1 MANDKELNSFAGTDV
16 FEKLPTLKRTAEQ
29 VFTADDFREKLE
41 SRRPLRIK
49 YGVDVTAPFLHI
61 GHAVNMWAMREMQ
74 EQGHKVVF
82 LIGDFTTRIGDPTGK
97 SKTRPKIDPER
108 IERDAQGFIKQV
120 GKILLTD
127 PSVFEIRRNSEWW
140 GPMST
145 GRLMELLS
153 LVTHAK
159 LIQRDMFQRR
169 IAQDAEIYMHEMLY
183 PILQGWDSYELDSDL
198 TIVGTDQLFN
208 ELMGRFYQERMG
220 SSPQTVITT
229 KITPGIDGREKQSK
243 SLGNYIAINDTP
255 RDMFGKVMSL
265 PDTLVVEFLEV
276 YTLVPIEEISQMNAA
291 MKAGEL
297 NPMEAKRV
305 LGQALVERY
314 YDKDTALQENEWFT
328 EVFSRRSVPEDAP
341 TVNVANANATLS
353 EILKTCMPSESSSEL
368 RRLVQYG
375 SVRLGGEE
383 KLTDP
388 DQRHAV
394 TSGDV
399 LRVGKRRWF
408 RIVLGES

>member
-1 MANDKELNSFAGTDV
+1 
-16 FEKLPTLKRTAEQ
+16 
-29 VFTADDFREKLE
+29 
-41 SRRPLRIK
+41 
-49 YGVDVTAPFLHI
+49 
-61 GHAVNMWAMREMQ
+61 
-74 EQGHKVVF
+74 
-82 LIGDFTTRIGDPTGK
+82 
-97 SKTRPKIDPER
+97 
-108 IERDAQGFIKQV
+108 
-120 GKILLTD
+120 
-127 PSVFEIRRNSEWW
+127 
-140 GPMST
+140 
-145 GRLMELLS
+145 
-153 LVTHAK
+153 
-159 LIQRDMFQRR
+159 MFQRR

-183 PILQGWDSYELDSDL
+183 PILQGYDSYELDSDL

-220 SSPQTVITT
+220 ANPQTVITT

-243 SLGNYIAINDTP
+243 SLGNYIAVNDTP
-255 RDMFGKVMSL
+255 RDMFGKAMSL
-265 PDTLVVEFLEV
+265 PDALVAEFLEV

-291 MKAGEL
+291 MRAGEL

-314 YDKDTALQENEWFT
+314 YDKDTALRENEWFT
-328 EVFSRRSVPEDAP
+328 EVFSRRSVPDDAP

-375 SVRLGGEE
+375 SVRIGGEE

-408 RIVLGES
+408 RIVLGESRKTSPKTSALRDSALTGHSGDGLTLGGDGDL

>member
-1 MANDKELNSFAGTDV
+1 MMNDKEFGSDTDI
-16 FEKLPTLKRTAEQ
+16 FEKLPTLERTAEQ
-29 VFTADDFREKLE
+29 IFTTDDFREKLE
-41 SRRPLRIK
+41 SRKPLRIK

-61 GHAVNMWAMREMQ
+61 GHAVNLWAMREMQ

-97 SKTRPKIDPER
+97 SKTRPKIDPEQ

-120 GKILLTD
+120 SEILLTD

-140 GPMST
+140 GPMPVD
-145 GRLMELLS
+145 RLMELLS
-153 LVTHAK
+153 LVTYAK

-183 PILQGWDSYELDSDL
+183 PILQGYDSYELDSDL

-220 SSPQTVITT
+220 GNPQTVITT

-243 SLGNYIAINDTP
+243 SLGNYIAVSDTP
-255 RDMFGKVMSL
+255 RDMFGKAMSL
-265 PDTLVVEFLEV
+265 PDNLIAEFLEV
-276 YTLVPIEEISQMNAA
+276 YTLVPIEKISQMDVA
-291 MKAGEL
+291 MRAGDL

-314 YDKDTALQENEWFT
+314 RDKDAAIQENEWFT
-328 EVFSRRSVPEDAP
+328 NVFSRRSIPEDVP
-341 TVNVANANATLS
+341 TVNVDNANATLF

-368 RRLVQYG
+368 RRLVRYG
-375 SVRLGGEE
+375 SVRLEGEE

-388 DQRHAV
+388 DQRCTV
-394 TSGDV
+394 TSGNV

>member
-1 MANDKELNSFAGTDV
+1 MANDKDLGSFTGIDI

-29 VFTADDFREKLE
+29 IFTVDDFREKLK
-41 SRRPLRIK
+41 SGKPLRIK

-61 GHAVNMWAMREMQ
+61 GHAVNLWAMREMQ

-97 SKTRPKIDPER
+97 SKVRPKIDLGQ
-108 IERDAQGFIKQV
+108 IERDAQGFVKQV
-120 GKILLTD
+120 SEILLTD

-140 GPMST
+140 GPMPVD
-145 GRLMELLS
+145 RLMELLS
-153 LVTHAK
+153 LVTYAK

-183 PILQGWDSYELDSDL
+183 PILQGYDSYELDSDL

-220 SSPQTVITT
+220 GNPQTVITT

-243 SLGNYIAINDTP
+243 SLGNYIAVSDTP
-255 RDMFGKVMSL
+255 RDMFGKAMSL
-265 PDTLVVEFLEV
+265 PDNLIAEFLEV
-276 YTLVPIEEISQMNAA
+276 YTLVPIEKIGQMDAAMNA
-291 MKAGEL
+291 GDL

-314 YDKDTALQENEWFT
+314 YDRDAASQENEWFT
-328 EVFSRRSVPEDAP
+328 KVFSCRSIPEDVP
-341 TVNVANANATLS
+341 TVNVANANVTLF
-353 EILKTCMPSESSSEL
+353 EILKKCMPSESSSEL
-368 RRLVQYG
+368 RRLVRYG
-375 SVRLGGEE
+375 SVRLGGAD

-388 DQRHAV
+388 DQRHTV
-394 TSGDV
+394 TSGNV

>member
-1 MANDKELNSFAGTDV
+1 MTNAGESDSFTGTDI

-29 VFTADDFREKLE
+29 VFTVDDFRERLE
-41 SRRPLRIK
+41 SGRPLRIK

-61 GHAVNMWAMREMQ
+61 GHAVNLWAMRDMQ
-74 EQGHKVVF
+74 EQGHKVIF

-97 SKTRPKIDPER
+97 SKTRPKIDPEQ

-120 GKILLTD
+120 SEILITD

-140 GPMST
+140 GSMST

-153 LVTHAK
+153 LVTYAK

-183 PILQGWDSYELDSDL
+183 PILQGYDSYELDSDL

-220 SSPQTVITT
+220 RNPQTVITT

-243 SLGNYIAINDTP
+243 SLGNYIAVGDTP
-255 RDMFGKVMSL
+255 RDIFGKAMSL
-265 PDTLVVEFLEV
+265 TDSLIAEFLEV
-276 YTLVPIEEISQMNAA
+276 YTLIPLDEIGQMDAA
-291 MKAGEL
+291 MRAGEL
-297 NPMEAKRV
+297 NPMEAKRI

-314 YDKDTALQENEWFT
+314 HDKDTAIQENEWFT
-328 EVFSRRSVPEDAP
+328 KVFSRRSIPEDVP
-341 TVNVANANATLS
+341 TVNVANANSTLF
-353 EILKTCMPSESSSEL
+353 EILKTCMPSESSNEL

-375 SVRLGGEE
+375 SVRLDGEE
-383 KLTDP
+383 KLNDP
-388 DQRHAV
+388 DQRHVV
-394 TSGDV
+394 TSGNV

-408 RIVLGES
+408 RIFLGQS

>member
-1 MANDKELNSFAGTDV
+1 MANDKELVSFTGTDI

-29 VFTADDFREKLE
+29 VFTVDDFREKLE
-41 SRRPLRIK
+41 SRKPLRIK

-61 GHAVNMWAMREMQ
+61 GHAVNLWAMREMQ

-97 SKTRPKIDPER
+97 SKTRPKIDPEQ

-120 GKILLTD
+120 SEILITD

-140 GPMST
+140 EPMSVD
-145 GRLMELLS
+145 RLMELLS
-153 LVTHAK
+153 LVTYAK

-183 PILQGWDSYELDSDL
+183 PILQGYDSYELDSDL

-220 SSPQTVITT
+220 GNPQTVITT

-243 SLGNYIAINDTP
+243 SLGNYIAVSDTP
-255 RDMFGKVMSL
+255 RDMFGKAMSL
-265 PDTLVVEFLEV
+265 PDNLISEFLEV
-276 YTLVPIEEISQMNAA
+276 YTLVPIEKISRMDAA
-291 MKAGEL
+291 MRVGEL

-314 YDKDTALQENEWFT
+314 YDKNTAIQENEWFIK
-328 EVFSRRSVPEDAP
+328 VFSRRSIPEDVSI
-341 TVNVANANATLS
+341 VNLANANATLL
-353 EILKTCMPSESSSEL
+353 EILKVCMPSESSSEL

-394 TSGDV
+394 TSGSV

>member
-1 MANDKELNSFAGTDV
+1 MANNEELGSLVGTDI
-16 FEKLPTLKRTAEQ
+16 FEKIPTLKRTVEQ
-29 VFTADDFREKLE
+29 VFTVDDFREKLN
-41 SRRPLRIK
+41 SGKPLRIK

-61 GHAVNMWAMREMQ
+61 GHAVNLWAMREMQ

-82 LIGDFTTRIGDPTGK
+82 LVGDFTTLIGDPTGK
-97 SKTRPKIDPER
+97 SKTRPKIDPEQ

-120 GKILLTD
+120 SKILRTD
-127 PSVFEIRRNSEWW
+127 PSVFEVRRNSEWW

-183 PILQGWDSYELDSDL
+183 PILQGYDSYELDSDL

-220 SSPQTVITT
+220 GNPQTVITT
-229 KITPGIDGREKQSK
+229 KITPGTDGREKQSK
-243 SLGNYIAINDTP
+243 SLGNYIALSDTP
-255 RDMFGKVMSL
+255 RDMFGKAMSL
-265 PDTLVVEFLEV
+265 DDNLIAEFLEV
-276 YTLVPIEEISQMNAA
+276 YTLLPIEKIGEMDAA
-291 MKAGEL
+291 MTAGEL

-314 YDKDTALQENEWFT
+314 YDKDAAIQEDEWFT
-328 EVFSRRSVPEDAP
+328 KVFSRRSIPEDVP
-341 TVNVANANATLS
+341 TVNVANVNATLS
-353 EILKTCMPSESSSEL
+353 EILKTCMPLESSSEL

-375 SVRLGGEE
+375 SVRLDGEE
-383 KLTDP
+383 KITDP
-388 DQRHAV
+388 DRRHAV
-394 TSGDV
+394 TSGSI

>member
-1 MANDKELNSFAGTDV
+1 MTDDRELSPSADTDI
-16 FEKLPTLKRTAEQ
+16 FEKFPTLKRTAEQ
-29 VFTADDFREKLE
+29 VFTVDDFRERLE
-41 SRRPLRIK
+41 SGRPLRIK

-61 GHAVNMWAMREMQ
+61 GHAVNLWAMREMQ
-74 EQGHKVVF
+74 EHGHKVIF

-97 SKTRPKIDPER
+97 SKTRPKINPKQ
-108 IERDAQGFIKQV
+108 IERDAQSFIKQV
-120 GKILLTD
+120 SEILRTD
-127 PSVFEIRRNSEWW
+127 PSVFEIRHNSEWW
-140 GPMST
+140 GPMPT
-145 GRLMELLS
+145 DRLMELLS
-153 LVTHAK
+153 LVTYAK

-183 PILQGWDSYELDSDL
+183 PILQGYDSYELDSDL

-220 SSPQTVITT
+220 RNPQTVITT

-243 SLGNYIAINDTP
+243 SLGNYIAVSDTP
-255 RDMFGKVMSL
+255 RDIFGKAMRL
-265 PDTLVVEFLEV
+265 TDDLIFEFLEV
-276 YTLVPIEEISQMNAA
+276 YTLVPLAEIGQMDTAI
-291 MKAGEL
+291 KAGEL

-314 YDKDTALQENEWFT
+314 YDKDAAIQENEWFT
-328 EVFSRRSVPEDAP
+328 RVFSRRSIPEDVP
-341 TVNVANANATLS
+341 TVNVVNANATLF

-383 KLTDP
+383 KLNDP

-408 RIVLGES
+408 RVLLGQS

>member
-1 MANDKELNSFAGTDV
+1 MNSKESSSFTRIDI
-16 FEKLPTLKRTAEQ
+16 FEKFPTLKRTAEQ
-29 VFTADDFREKLE
+29 VFTVDDFREKLE
-41 SRRPLRIK
+41 SKKSLRIK

-61 GHAVNMWAMREMQ
+61 GHAVNLWAMREMQ
-74 EQGHKVVF
+74 EQGHRVIF

-97 SKTRPKIDPER
+97 SKTRPKIDPEQ
-108 IERDAQGFIKQV
+108 IERDAQSFIKQV
-120 GKILLTD
+120 SEILLTD
-127 PSVFEIRRNSEWW
+127 PAVFEVRRNSEWW
-140 GPMST
+140 EPMSVD
-145 GRLMELLS
+145 RLMELLS
-153 LVTHAK
+153 LVTYAK

-169 IAQDAEIYMHEMLY
+169 IAQDGEIYMHEMLY
-183 PILQGWDSYELDSDL
+183 PILQGYDSYELDSDL

-220 SSPQTVITT
+220 VNSQTVITT

-243 SLGNYIAINDTP
+243 SLGNYIAVSDTP
-255 RDMFGKVMSL
+255 RDMFGKAMSL
-265 PDTLVVEFLEV
+265 PDDLISEFLEV
-276 YTLVPIEEISQMNAA
+276 YTLVPIERISQMDAA
-291 MKAGEL
+291 MRAGEL

-314 YDKDTALQENEWFT
+314 YDEDTAVQENEWFT
-328 EVFSRRSVPEDAP
+328 KVFSRRSIPEDVSV
-341 TVNVANANATLS
+341 VNLANADATLLD
-353 EILKTCMPSESSSEL
+353 ILKACMPSESSSEL

-388 DQRHAV
+388 DQRHVV
-394 TSGDV
+394 TSGSV